1 MLYALGLQDKI
12 VGVDTTSQWPPEAQK
27 DKKSVGYVRALSA
40 EGVLSLKP
48 SQVIAVEGAGPPDAF
63 ALLKE
68 SGTPITMI
76 PEALTPEAVVAKIAA
91 IGKAAGAAEPAQQLA
106 ASVKTR
112 FDELDRLR
120 TGLPKQKRVLFV
132 LSLQNG
138 RTMVGGRNS
147 TADAI
152 IALAGG
158 INAASAVEGFKPMT
172 DEAIITA
179 APDVV
184 LMMRFSSA
192 HNATP
197 DELFVMPAFSQT
209 PAAKQKAL
217 IRMDGLYLLGFG
229 PRTPNAARD
238 LMAEALSRGQGRP
251 ALRREMTLAM
261 KQMPVASA
269 AALALLTAGHRRK
282 SIIAVSALVVF
293 CLLLMLVSL
302 GAGAFAIA
310 PGRVA
315 DILFAKLGFGPADL
329 LDSREA
335 LVVLN
340 IRMPRLLLGAL
351 VGAAL
356 AISGALMQG
365 LFRNPLADPGLV
377 GVSAGAGLAA
387 AATIVLGDR
396 FFLSAFAMKLPF
408 AMLPFGAFFGGL
420 VSTLALYLIA
430 TRQGRTSVATMLL
443 AGVALGAL
451 AGSLTGLLAFISD
464 DRQLR
469 DLTFW
474 SLGSLGGAS
483 WTKLSVVAPIVL
495 PLLFAVPLLAR
506 GLNALMLGEA
516 EAYHLGVPVQRI
528 KALAILLVALAVG
541 ASVASA
547 GVIGF
552 VGIVVPHLIRL
563 SIGPDHRLLL
573 PLSAIGGAALLVG
586 ADIVARLAVVP
597 AELPIGIVTAFIGA
611 PFFLWLLLRRGR
623 IAEL

>member
-1 MLYALGLQDKI
+1 
-12 VGVDTTSQWPPEAQK
+12 
-27 DKKSVGYVRALSA
+27 
-40 EGVLSLKP
+40 
-48 SQVIAVEGAGPPDAF
+48 
-63 ALLKE
+63 
-68 SGTPITMI
+68 
-76 PEALTPEAVVAKIAA
+76 
-91 IGKAAGAAEPAQQLA
+91 
-106 ASVKTR
+106 
-112 FDELDRLR
+112 
-120 TGLPKQKRVLFV
+120 
-132 LSLQNG
+132 
-138 RTMVGGRNS
+138 
-147 TADAI
+147 
-152 IALAGG
+152 
-158 INAASAVEGFKPMT
+158 
-172 DEAIITA
+172 
-179 APDVV
+179 
-184 LMMRFSSA
+184 
-192 HNATP
+192 
-197 DELFVMPAFSQT
+197 
-209 PAAKQKAL
+209 
-217 IRMDGLYLLGFG
+217 
-229 PRTPNAARD
+229 
-238 LMAEALSRGQGRP
+238 
-251 ALRREMTLAM
+251 MTLAV
-261 KQMPVASA
+261 KQPPSASA
-269 AALALLTAGHRRK
+269 AALAVLTAGHRRK
-282 SIIAVSALVVF
+282 GVIAVAALIGL
-293 CLLLMLVSL
+293 CLLLMLLSL
-302 GAGAFAIA
+302 GAGAFSIA
-310 PGRVA
+310 PGRIA
-315 DILFAKLGFGPADL
+315 DILLAKLGFGPNDL

-340 IRMPRLLLGAL
+340 ISMPRLLLGAL

-396 FFLSAFAMKLPF
+396 FLSAFAMKLPF
-408 AMLPFGAFFGGL
+408 AALPFGAFFGGL

-430 TRQGRTSVATMLL
+430 TRRGRTSVATMLL

-483 WTKLSVVAPIVL
+483 WTKLSAVAPIVL
-495 PLLFAVPLLAR
+495 PLLIAVPLLAR

-516 EAYHLGVPVQRI
+516 EAYHLGIPVQRI
-528 KALAILLVALAVG
+528 KALSILLVALAVG
-541 ASVASA
+541 ASVAAA

-586 ADIVARLAVVP
+586 ADIVARLVVVP
-597 AELPIGIVTAFIGA
+597 AELPIGVVTAFIGA